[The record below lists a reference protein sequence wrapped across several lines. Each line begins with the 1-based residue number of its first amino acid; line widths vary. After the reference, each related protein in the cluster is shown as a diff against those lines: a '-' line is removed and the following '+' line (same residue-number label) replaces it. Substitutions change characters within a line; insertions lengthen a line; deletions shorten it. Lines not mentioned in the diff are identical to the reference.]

1 MFNVIAKNIKNV
13 RANANNNTKT
23 ANINSSNN
31 AGVKVSTKWMLLLF
45 EHLRDA
51 QAAGLSIERMTA
63 RVAETFPN
71 KKIRALF
78 KQIHV
83 RVLGGEDLSEA
94 MRRFPNS
101 FPSYVIEL
109 IKACEESGKWNTVKK
124 PNGEVEV
131 GILDLLINLL
141 KRSDRT
147 RRKLVSGMIYPAIIA
162 VFVIAA
168 IGAFSFMVLPTIKEV
183 FISLGVYKSLS
194 FISIALFDLGDW
206 VQTNYQFVPF
216 VLLAFA
222 GLGKLFWDYYGK
234 KLWQRYQLRIKVID
248 KVFINA
254 HLAESFLLLGILLD
268 AGITVV
274 DGLRIVANASKN
286 TEVTGAF
293 ELAAAY
299 SEREG
304 LILTDALKKSHFIF
318 NEEILYRISTGWE
331 TGKLPET
338 LIAFSNQMFE
348 KLDEEIDRFL
358 GLIEPAMIASA
369 GVAVAFLAISFYGSL
384 SSAIANIR

>member
-1 MFNVIAKNIKNV
+1 MSNVLTKNIRAKSINT
-13 RANANNNTKT
+13 ANA
-23 ANINSSNN
+23 ANASSSNN

-51 QAAGLSIERMTA
+51 QAAGLSIERMTH
-63 RVAETFPN
+63 RVAESFPN

-78 KQIHV
+78 KPIHV
-83 RVLGGEDLSEA
+83 RVLGGEHLSEA

-101 FPSYVIEL
+101 FPRYVIEL
-109 IKACEESGKWNTVKK
+109 IKACEESGKWNTVKSA
-124 PNGEVEV
+124 NGEIEV

-183 FISLGVYKSLS
+183 FISLGIYKSLS
-194 FISIALFDLGDW
+194 FISITLFDLGDW
-206 VQTNYQFVPF
+206 VQLNYQFVPF
-216 VLLAFA
+216 VLFAFA
-222 GLGKLFWDYYGK
+222 GLAKLFWDYQGK

-286 TEVTGAF
+286 AEITGAF
-293 ELAAAY
+293 TWAADY

-318 NEEILYRISTGWE
+318 DEEILYRISTGWD

>member
-1 MFNVIAKNIKNV
+1 MANALTKNITAKSTNTAKTV
-13 RANANNNTKT
+13 KAN
-23 ANINSSNN
+23 SNN
-31 AGVKVSTKWMLLLF
+31 GGIKISTKWMLLLF

-51 QAAGLSIERMTA
+51 QAAGLSIERMTYK
-63 RVAETFPN
+63 VSESFPN
-71 KKIRALF
+71 KKIKALF
-78 KQIHV
+78 KQIHP
-83 RVLGGEDLSEA
+83 RVLGGENLSEV
-94 MRRFPNS
+94 MRRFPVS
-101 FPSYVIEL
+101 FPSYVVEL
-109 IKACEESGKWNTVKK
+109 IAGCEESGKWNTVKSA
-124 PNGEVEV
+124 NGEIEA

-147 RRKLVSGMIYPAIIA
+147 RRKLISGMIYPAIIA

-206 VQTNYQFVPF
+206 VQLNYQFVPF
-216 VLLAFA
+216 ILFAFTGLA
-222 GLGKLFWDYYGK
+222 KLFWDYYGK
-234 KLWQRYQLRIKVID
+234 KLWQRYQLRIKIID

-286 TEVTGAF
+286 TEITGAF
-293 ELAAAY
+293 TWAADY

-358 GLIEPAMIASA
+358 GLIEPAMIATA
-369 GVAVAFLAISFYGSL
+369 GIAVAFLAISFYGSL